1 MKTRALSFTIYGV
14 TTLIGVAAFLYPF
27 WLPVV
32 QTTSSGLAHSGDA
45 SLLLTLLVAL
55 TFVVLLLEVQSQSI
69 SAKTIA
75 LLGVLVAI
83 NAALRFVEVA
93 IPGPGGFSP
102 IFFLIVL
109 TGYVYGGRFGFLMG
123 VLTLVVSS
131 LLTGTIGPWLPYQMV
146 TAGWIGLSAPL
157 CRPLVRA
164 VRGEGHWPEVAILAV
179 FGGLWGLLYGAI
191 MNIWFWPFVSG
202 APEQYWSPGTAFTE
216 TLQRYALFYVS
227 TSLLWDAM
235 RLVGNS
241 ALIVAFA
248 LPTLRVLR
256 RFQARF
262 DFTYRPWEPPIDR
275 PRPTPLPQPVPST
288 VPATVPALDR
298 FTEHGD

>member
-1 MKTRALSFTIYGV
+1 MKTRALSYAVYGL
-14 TTLIGVAAFLYPF
+14 TTLIGVLAFLYPF

-32 QTTSSGLAHSGDA
+32 QASGQGLAHSNDA

-83 NAALRFVEVA
+83 NAALRFVDVA
-93 IPGPGGFSP
+93 MPGPGGFSP

-131 LLTGTIGPWLPYQMV
+131 LFTGTIGPWLPYQMV
-146 TAGWIGLSAPL
+146 TAGWIGLTAPL

-164 VRGEGHWPEVAILAV
+164 VDGAGRWPEVVILAV
-179 FGGLWGLLYGAI
+179 FGGVWGLLYGAI

-202 APEQYWSPGTAFTE
+202 TPDQYWAPGTAFVE
-216 TLQRYALFYVS
+216 TLRRYALFYAA
-227 TSLLWDAM
+227 TSLVWDVM

-241 ALIVAFA
+241 ALIIAFA

-262 DFTYRPWEPPIDR
+262 DFVYQPWER
-275 PRPTPLPQPVPST
+275 PVARLRPTSAQQPLP
-288 VPATVPALDR
+288 VPALDP
-298 FTEHGD
+298 FTDHGD

>member
-1 MKTRALSFTIYGV
+1 MKTRALSYAVYGL
-14 TTLIGVAAFLYPF
+14 TTLIGVLAFLYPF

-32 QTTSSGLAHSGDA
+32 QASSQGLAHSNDA

-83 NAALRFVEVA
+83 NAALRFVDVA
-93 IPGPGGFSP
+93 MPGPGGFSP

-131 LLTGTIGPWLPYQMV
+131 LFTGTIGPWLPYQMV
-146 TAGWIGLSAPL
+146 TAGWIGLTAQL

-164 VRGEGHWPEVAILAV
+164 VDGAGRWPEVVILAV
-179 FGGLWGLLYGAI
+179 FGGVWGLLYGAI

-202 APEQYWSPGTAFTE
+202 TPDQYWTPGVAFID
-216 TLQRYALFYVS
+216 TLRRYALFYAT
-227 TSLLWDAM
+227 TSLVWDVM

-262 DFTYRPWEPPIDR
+262 DFVYQPWER
-275 PRPTPLPQPVPST
+275 PAARLRPTPGQQPVP
-288 VPATVPALDR
+288 VLDGFPDR
-298 FTEHGD
+298 GA